1 MGLHIRAGEHLLSPS
16 VWAKSP
22 EAASGKFEQMWPT
35 VTLTKNGFSSLC
47 CPKAKE
53 IRSRSYKILDQR
65 IPEPEFLMLADS
77 NTDHCNGHFLLFL
90 LSKDPAITSTMLPS
104 HLQVHFHP
112 KFEDRCWTSPPH
124 LTADKSKFSVCTPE
138 TPGILRAA
146 LAAADFRYKGIIFPA
161 WLNSVSLTAV
171 YQ

>member
-1 MGLHIRAGEHLLSPS
+1 MAISWIIIWKWMTQANIHHVCPRVTPGSKRPHPLRNSHSCSGSPHQSWEHLLSPS

-65 IPEPEFLMLADS
+65 IPEPECLMLADS

-90 LSKDPAITSTMLPS
+90 LSKDPAITFTTLPIPSPGVFSSKVWGQMLDQP
-104 HLQVHFHP
+104 
-112 KFEDRCWTSPPH
+112 SPPH
-124 LTADKSKFSVCTPE
+124 C
-138 TPGILRAA
+138 R
-146 LAAADFRYKGIIFPA
+146 
-161 WLNSVSLTAV
+161 
-171 YQ
+171 